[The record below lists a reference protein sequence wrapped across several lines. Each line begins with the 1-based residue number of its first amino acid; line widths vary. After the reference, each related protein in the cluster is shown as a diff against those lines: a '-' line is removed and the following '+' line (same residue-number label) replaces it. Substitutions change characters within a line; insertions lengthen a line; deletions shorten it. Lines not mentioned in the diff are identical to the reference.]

1 MDWKKTDPEF
11 AERFRHFAFDEVVNE
26 DGQQL
31 PGETRYLAI
40 LATLIGCGG
49 VDAYEEIL
57 PRAME
62 NGVTPVMVKEC
73 VYQAVDYLGYGRM
86 LPFLNATNDVFSR
99 SGIALP
105 LPGQATTT
113 MENQLEKG
121 VAAQAAIFG
130 DRMKEAWKQSHIN
143 RWLADNCFGD
153 YYTRGG
159 LDYKQR
165 EMITFC
171 FLAALG
177 GCEPQLTSHAGANL
191 RIGNDNAFLIQVISQ
206 CLPYIGYP
214 RSLNALRCVND
225 AAQAAR

>member
-1 MDWKKTDPEF
+1 MDWKKTGPEF
-11 AERFRHFAFDEVVNE
+11 AERFEHFAFDEVVNE

-62 NGVTPVMVKEC
+62 NGV
-73 VYQAVDYLGYGRM
+73 
-86 LPFLNATNDVFSR
+86 FSR

-113 MENQLEKG
+113 MENRLEKG

-143 RWLADNCFGD
+143 RWLADNCIGIYHD
-153 YYTRGG
+153 A
-159 LDYKQR
+159 R
-165 EMITFC
+165 EYS
-171 FLAALG
+171 LAI
-177 GCEPQLTSHAGANL
+177 
-191 RIGNDNAFLIQVISQ
+191 RIGLFLHRLCQPGEGKFVAHGQRLEQLLHHLFGNSPDVQ
-206 CLPYIGYP
+206 PLDEADDLLHFLLGDVVRP
-214 RSLNALRCVND
+214 
-225 AAQAAR
+225 QAHGEKQP

>member
-11 AERFRHFAFDEVVNE
+11 TERFEHFAFDEVVNE

-73 VYQAVDYLGYGRM
+73 VYQTVDYLGYGRM

-105 LPGQATTT
+105 PPGQATTT
-113 MENQLEKG
+113 MENRLEKG

-143 RWLADNCFGD
+143 RWLADNCIGIYPD
-153 YYTRGG
+153 AMEYS
-159 LDYKQR
+159 LAIPIDL
-165 EMITFC
+165 
-171 FLAALG
+171 FLPRLCQPGEGKFVAHG
-177 GCEPQLTSHAGANL
+177 
-191 RIGNDNAFLIQVISQ
+191 Q
-206 CLPYIGYP
+206 CLEQLLHHLFGNSPDVQPLDEADDLLHFLLGDVVRP
-214 RSLNALRCVND
+214 
-225 AAQAAR
+225 QAHGEKQP

>member
-1 MDWKKTDPEF
+1 MDWKKTGPEF

-73 VYQAVDYLGYGRM
+73 VYQTVDYLGYGRM

-113 MENQLEKG
+113 MENRLEKG

-143 RWLADNCFGD
+143 RWLADNCIGIYPD
-153 YYTRGG
+153 AMEYS
-159 LDYKQR
+159 
-165 EMITFC
+165 
-171 FLAALG
+171 LAI
-177 GCEPQLTSHAGANL
+177 
-191 RIGNDNAFLIQVISQ
+191 RIGLFLHRLCQPGEGKFVAHGQ
-206 CLPYIGYP
+206 RLEQLLHHLFGNRPDVQPLDEADG
-214 RSLNALRCVND
+214 LLHFLLGD
-225 AAQAAR
+225 AVRPQAHGEKQP

>member
-1 MDWKKTDPEF
+1 MDWKKTGPEF
-11 AERFRHFAFDEVVNE
+11 AERFEHFAFDKVVNE

-73 VYQAVDYLGYGRM
+73 VYQTVDYLGYGRM

-113 MENQLEKG
+113 MENRLEKG

-143 RWLADNCFGD
+143 RWLADNCIGIYHD
-153 YYTRGG
+153 A
-159 LDYKQR
+159 R
-165 EMITFC
+165 EYS
-171 FLAALG
+171 LAI
-177 GCEPQLTSHAGANL
+177 
-191 RIGNDNAFLIQVISQ
+191 RIGLFLHRLCQPGEGKFVAHGQ
-206 CLPYIGYP
+206 RLEQLLHHLFGNRPDVQP
-214 RSLNALRCVND
+214 LDEADDLLHFFLRDVVRP
-225 AAQAAR
+225 QAHGEKQP

>member
-1 MDWKKTDPEF
+1 MDWKKTGPEF
-11 AERFRHFAFDEVVNE
+11 AERFEHFAFDEVVNE

-99 SGIALP
+99 RGIALP

-113 MENQLEKG
+113 MENRLEKG

-143 RWLADNCFGD
+143 RWLADNCIGIYHD
-153 YYTRGG
+153 A
-159 LDYKQR
+159 R
-165 EMITFC
+165 EYS
-171 FLAALG
+171 LAI
-177 GCEPQLTSHAGANL
+177 
-191 RIGNDNAFLIQVISQ
+191 RIGLFLHRLCQPGEGKFVAHGQRLEQLLHHLFGNSPDVQ
-206 CLPYIGYP
+206 PLDEADDLLHFLLG
-214 RSLNALRCVND
+214 D
-225 AAQAAR
+225 AVRPQAHGEKQP

>member
-11 AERFRHFAFDEVVNE
+11 TERFEHFAFDEVVNE

-113 MENQLEKG
+113 MENRLEKG
-121 VAAQAAIFG
+121 VVAQAAIFG

-143 RWLADNCFGD
+143 RWLADNCIGIYPD
-153 YYTRGG
+153 AMEYS
-159 LDYKQR
+159 
-165 EMITFC
+165 
-171 FLAALG
+171 LAI
-177 GCEPQLTSHAGANL
+177 
-191 RIGNDNAFLIQVISQ
+191 RIGLFLHRLCQPGEGKFVAHGQRLEQLLHHLFGNSPDVQ
-206 CLPYIGYP
+206 PLDEADD
-214 RSLNALRCVND
+214 LLHFFLRDVVRP
-225 AAQAAR
+225 QAHGEKQP

>member
-1 MDWKKTDPEF
+1 MDWKKTGPEF
-11 AERFRHFAFDEVVNE
+11 AERFEHFAFDEVVNE

-57 PRAME
+57 PRSME

-113 MENQLEKG
+113 MENRLEKG

-143 RWLADNCFGD
+143 RWLADNCIGIYPD
-153 YYTRGG
+153 AMEYS
-159 LDYKQR
+159 
-165 EMITFC
+165 
-171 FLAALG
+171 LAI
-177 GCEPQLTSHAGANL
+177 
-191 RIGNDNAFLIQVISQ
+191 RIGLFLHRLCQPGEGKFVAHGQRLEQLLHHLFGNSPDVQ
-206 CLPYIGYP
+206 PLDEADDLLHFLLG
-214 RSLNALRCVND
+214 D
-225 AAQAAR
+225 AVRPQAHGEKQP

>member
-1 MDWKKTDPEF
+1 MDWKKTGPEF
-11 AERFRHFAFDEVVNE
+11 AERFEHFAFDKVVNE

-57 PRAME
+57 PPAME
-62 NGVTPVMVKEC
+62 NG
-73 VYQAVDYLGYGRM
+73 
-86 LPFLNATNDVFSR
+86 VFSR

-113 MENQLEKG
+113 MENRLEKG

-143 RWLADNCFGD
+143 RWLADNCIGIYHD
-153 YYTRGG
+153 A
-159 LDYKQR
+159 R
-165 EMITFC
+165 EYS
-171 FLAALG
+171 LAI
-177 GCEPQLTSHAGANL
+177 
-191 RIGNDNAFLIQVISQ
+191 RIGLFLHRLCQPGEGKFVAHGQ
-206 CLPYIGYP
+206 RLEQLLHHLFGNRPDVQPLDEADDLLHFLLG
-214 RSLNALRCVND
+214 D
-225 AAQAAR
+225 AVRPQAHGEKQP

>member
-1 MDWKKTDPEF
+1 MDWKKTGPEF
-11 AERFRHFAFDEVVNE
+11 AERFEHFAFDEVVNE

-57 PRAME
+57 PRSME
-62 NGVTPVMVKEC
+62 NG
-73 VYQAVDYLGYGRM
+73 
-86 LPFLNATNDVFSR
+86 VFSR

-113 MENQLEKG
+113 MESRLEKG

-143 RWLADNCFGD
+143 RWLADNCIGIYPD
-153 YYTRGG
+153 AMEYS
-159 LDYKQR
+159 
-165 EMITFC
+165 
-171 FLAALG
+171 LAI
-177 GCEPQLTSHAGANL
+177 
-191 RIGNDNAFLIQVISQ
+191 RIGLFLHRLCQPGEGKFVAHGQRLEQLLHHLFGNSPDVQ
-206 CLPYIGYP
+206 PLDEADDLLHFLLGDVVRP
-214 RSLNALRCVND
+214 
-225 AAQAAR
+225 QAHGEKQP

>member
-1 MDWKKTDPEF
+1 MDWKKTGPEF
-11 AERFRHFAFDEVVNE
+11 AERFEHFAFDEVVNE

-57 PRAME
+57 PRSME

-113 MENQLEKG
+113 MENRLEKG

-143 RWLADNCFGD
+143 RWLADNCIGIYPD
-153 YYTRGG
+153 AMEYS
-159 LDYKQR
+159 
-165 EMITFC
+165 
-171 FLAALG
+171 LAI
-177 GCEPQLTSHAGANL
+177 
-191 RIGNDNAFLIQVISQ
+191 RIGLFLHRLCQPGEGKFVAHGQ
-206 CLPYIGYP
+206 CLEQLLHHLFGNSPDVQPLDEADDLLHFLLG
-214 RSLNALRCVND
+214 D
-225 AAQAAR
+225 AVRPQAHGEKQP

>member
-1 MDWKKTDPEF
+1 MDWKKTGPEF
-11 AERFRHFAFDEVVNE
+11 AERFEHFAFDEVVNE

-57 PRAME
+57 PRSME

-113 MENQLEKG
+113 MENRLEKG

-143 RWLADNCFGD
+143 RWLADNCIGIYPD
-153 YYTRGG
+153 AMEYS
-159 LDYKQR
+159 
-165 EMITFC
+165 
-171 FLAALG
+171 LAI
-177 GCEPQLTSHAGANL
+177 
-191 RIGNDNAFLIQVISQ
+191 RIGLFLHRLCQPGEGKFVAHGQRLEQLLHHLFGNSPDVQ
-206 CLPYIGYP
+206 PLDEADD
-214 RSLNALRCVND
+214 LLHFFLRDVVRP
-225 AAQAAR
+225 QAHGEKQP

>member
-1 MDWKKTDPEF
+1 MDWKKTGPEF
-11 AERFRHFAFDEVVNE
+11 AERFEHFAFDEVVNE

-99 SGIALP
+99 RGIALP

-113 MENQLEKG
+113 MENRLEKG

-143 RWLADNCFGD
+143 RWLADNCIGI
-153 YYTRGG
+153 YHNA
-159 LDYKQR
+159 R
-165 EMITFC
+165 EYS
-171 FLAALG
+171 LAI
-177 GCEPQLTSHAGANL
+177 
-191 RIGNDNAFLIQVISQ
+191 RIGLFLHRLCQPGEGKFVAHGQRLEQLLHHLFGNSPDVQ
-206 CLPYIGYP
+206 PLDEADDLLHFLLG
-214 RSLNALRCVND
+214 D
-225 AAQAAR
+225 AVRPQAHGEKQP

>member
-143 RWLADNCFGD
+143 RWLADNCIRIYPDAREYSLAIPIDLFLPRLCQPGEGKFVAHGQRLEQLLHHLFGNRPD
-153 YYTRGG
+153 VQPLYEPDDLLHFFLRDVVRPQAHGE
-159 LDYKQR
+159 KQ
-165 EMITFC
+165 
-171 FLAALG
+171 
-177 GCEPQLTSHAGANL
+177 P
-191 RIGNDNAFLIQVISQ
+191 
-206 CLPYIGYP
+206 
-214 RSLNALRCVND
+214 
-225 AAQAAR
+225 

>member
-143 RWLADNCFGD
+143 RWLADNCIRIYPD
-153 YYTRGG
+153 A
-159 LDYKQR
+159 R
-165 EMITFC
+165 EYSLAIPIDL
-171 FLAALG
+171 FLPRLCQPGEGKFVAHG
-177 GCEPQLTSHAGANL
+177 
-191 RIGNDNAFLIQVISQ
+191 Q
-206 CLPYIGYP
+206 CLEQLLHHLFGNRPDVQP
-214 RSLNALRCVND
+214 LDEADDLLHFFLRDVVRP
-225 AAQAAR
+225 QAHGEKQP

>member
-1 MDWKKTDPEF
+1 MDWKKTGPEF
-11 AERFRHFAFDEVVNE
+11 AERFEHFAFDKVVNE

-57 PRAME
+57 PPAME
-62 NGVTPVMVKEC
+62 NG
-73 VYQAVDYLGYGRM
+73 
-86 LPFLNATNDVFSR
+86 VFSR

-113 MENQLEKG
+113 MENRLEKG

-143 RWLADNCFGD
+143 RWLADNCIGIYHD
-153 YYTRGG
+153 A
-159 LDYKQR
+159 R
-165 EMITFC
+165 EYS
-171 FLAALG
+171 LAI
-177 GCEPQLTSHAGANL
+177 
-191 RIGNDNAFLIQVISQ
+191 RIGLFLHRLCQPGEGKFVAHGQRLEQLLHHLFGNSPDVQ
-206 CLPYIGYP
+206 
-214 RSLNALRCVND
+214 SLDEADDLLHFLLGD
-225 AAQAAR
+225 AVRPQAHGEKQP

>member
-1 MDWKKTDPEF
+1 MDWKKTGPEF
-11 AERFRHFAFDEVVNE
+11 AERFEHFAFDKVVNE

-113 MENQLEKG
+113 MENRLEKG

-143 RWLADNCFGD
+143 RWLADNCIGIYPD
-153 YYTRGG
+153 AMEYS
-159 LDYKQR
+159 
-165 EMITFC
+165 
-171 FLAALG
+171 LAI
-177 GCEPQLTSHAGANL
+177 
-191 RIGNDNAFLIQVISQ
+191 RIGLFLHRLCQPGEGKFVAHGQ
-206 CLPYIGYP
+206 RLEQLLHHLFGNRPDVQPLYEP
-214 RSLNALRCVND
+214 DDLLHFFLRD
-225 AAQAAR
+225 AVRPQAHGEKQP

>member
-1 MDWKKTDPEF
+1 MDWKKTGPEF
-11 AERFRHFAFDEVVNE
+11 AERFEHFAFDEVVNE

-99 SGIALP
+99 RGIALP

-113 MENQLEKG
+113 MENRLEKG

-143 RWLADNCFGD
+143 RWLADNCIGIYHD
-153 YYTRGG
+153 A
-159 LDYKQR
+159 R
-165 EMITFC
+165 EYS
-171 FLAALG
+171 LAI
-177 GCEPQLTSHAGANL
+177 
-191 RIGNDNAFLIQVISQ
+191 RIGLFLHRLCQPGEGKFVAHGQRLEQLLHHLFGNSPDVQ
-206 CLPYIGYP
+206 PLDEADDLLHFLLGDVVRP
-214 RSLNALRCVND
+214 
-225 AAQAAR
+225 QAHGEKQP